1 MTHWRII
8 VRYIKDFTVL
18 EFVVFAWLDWTYL
31 FFFFLE
37 KEHICKVPFS
47 SHHIKRICHQ
57 SDLSLLMLISITLLK
72 KWLTDFTNVKCCF
85 LYPFLYCILWSEVTF
100 GQPILEGGELFSI
113 SLRTK
118 YLHRLFGIFFV
129 GDLSVCLY
137 IKLIIILLFIYC
149 RNCCRFGHWKLF
161 QFAAMSIW
169 DAPTLLF
176 FLCWHFLTPWHYKKH
191 QTSHIF
197 PESWNWSC
205 L

>member
-1 MTHWRII
+1 M
-8 VRYIKDFTVL
+8 VR
-18 EFVVFAWLDWTYL
+18 LDL
-31 FFFFLE
+31 SFFFFFE

-47 SHHIKRICHQ
+47 SCHMKRVCHQ

-85 LYPFLYCILWSEVTF
+85 LYPFLYCIVWSEVTF

-137 IKLIIILLFIYC
+137 IVNYFTLHLLPKLLQIWPLETLSVCCYVHLRCPNPPFLSLLALPYP
-149 RNCCRFGHWKLF
+149 L
-161 QFAAMSIW
+161 
-169 DAPTLLF
+169 TL
-176 FLCWHFLTPWHYKKH
+176 
-191 QTSHIF
+191 
-197 PESWNWSC
+197 
-205 L
+205 